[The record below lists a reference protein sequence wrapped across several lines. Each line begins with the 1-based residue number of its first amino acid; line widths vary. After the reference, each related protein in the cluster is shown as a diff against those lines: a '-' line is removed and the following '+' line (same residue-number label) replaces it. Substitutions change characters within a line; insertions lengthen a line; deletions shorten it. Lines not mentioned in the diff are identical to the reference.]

1 MHYIIVN
8 QVSDNTWNKKGGI
21 IMSLVLAEFMGT
33 AVLTTF
39 GCGVCANVNLNRSR
53 ANVSVLGGGWI
64 TITAGWAFA
73 VMLGAFVSNAIG
85 GAGELNPALVLFKVL
100 TGAYTLSTALPIMLG
115 ELAGAMVGA
124 VLVWLAYLPHWAVT
138 EDKGAILGTFT
149 SGAMIKN
156 NMAACLCEII
166 ATTFL
171 FICLTA
177 FGSQLVTG
185 SAGMSPGFG
194 NYLAAMCIWALGLSL
209 GGPSGYALNPAR
221 DLGPRIVHAI
231 LPIATKGDSDWGYAW
246 VPIVGPFIAAFVA
259 YAVCIGTGII

>member
-1 MHYIIVN
+1 
-8 QVSDNTWNKKGGI
+8 
-21 IMSLVLAEFMGT
+21 MSLVLAEFMGT

-221 DLGPRIVHAI
+221 GLGPRIVHAI
-231 LPIATKGDSDWGYAW
+231 LPNATKADSDWGFAW